1 MSFGTGWLQR
11 IGRQRFLC
19 LLVSSLLLTLPLRG
33 QQPTIQ
39 DCLGAIPVCVPV
51 YQESQSPS
59 GVGNYNQEIGPGQ
72 TCNFN
77 ETNSIWY
84 IFTASQS
91 GQLGFLITPN
101 DLNDDYDWVLFD
113 LTNVSCQNIRNSNN
127 VVVSCNAAGGGT
139 CNGLTGA
146 TGGSNSNNQGAGCS
160 GGNSAFNALVPMQ
173 AGQTFALLVNN
184 WTGSPNGFTINFGL
198 STGLGIFDQQPPR
211 VDNVVV
217 QPRRCGENAV
227 RLRFTENIRCNSLSS
242 SAFSLTGP
250 GGPYTVTA
258 SSTACQQLA
267 AATREI
273 NLTIS
278 PPVQQLGNY
287 TLTINPLQASHL
299 LDQCGNQLADTSLVL
314 VVNQPLPLQP
324 DLGPDLNLNCPG
336 DSVVLSTPITDAQ
349 YLWSDGSTGRQL
361 VVSSPGVYR
370 LTVTN
375 ACGQGVD
382 SLTVSRLFDLP
393 TVDLGPDQQLCPG
406 QTILLGGSGQQ
417 GVNYLWNDGSTTP
430 GRSLSGSGGLFSLTA
445 SNVCGSDSDSLLI
458 TYIPPIDV
466 NLPTDWTGC
475 AGEELLIDLSHPFG
489 QYNWSD
495 GSQLPQRLVTSDG
508 SYRVT
513 LTTPCEQQTFD
524 LQATFLQPLQLSLG
538 NDTTLCTG
546 DSLLLDASLADS
558 DRYQPVYDWQHGE
571 QTARIVV
578 REPGLYTLQLRT
590 RCQELTD
597 SIRIDYLDRVYPS
610 LGRDTFLC
618 AGERLLL
625 DVSSPVEADYIWED
639 GSRAAKRTIE
649 GPGSYWVQV
658 FTACESQGDSLLVSP
673 CERCDVYR
681 PTAFSPNSDGVNDQW
696 RPYSDCQLG
705 DYRLKVFD
713 RWGGLLYVSE
723 EADKGWDGKRQG
735 EDAPAGV
742 YVFVLDYTVVEN
754 GRSRTATATGSFQL
768 LR

>member
-1 MSFGTGWLQR
+1 MQYSISFGTGWLQR

-267 AATREI
+267 GATREI

-406 QTILLGGSGQQ
+406 QTILLGGSGQRERIPELIAQLERQQPADLRTDAPLVEGVWELRWSSSSQPYLATAPWLSNLQVLAPSRSQ
-417 GVNYLWNDGSTTP
+417 GMNLLRLAGPLGEVAGIAVRAAIAIEPPAAADQPCQRVSVRFEQGGWLGP
-430 GRSLSGSGGLFSLTA
+430 SLGGQRLRLLRQVRQSFPAWLDITVVDQELRVCRGNAGTVFALLRRPDLSL
-445 SNVCGSDSDSLLI
+445 
-458 TYIPPIDV
+458 
-466 NLPTDWTGC
+466 
-475 AGEELLIDLSHPFG
+475 EELLG
-489 QYNWSD
+489 
-495 GSQLPQRLVTSDG
+495 
-508 SYRVT
+508 
-513 LTTPCEQQTFD
+513 
-524 LQATFLQPLQLSLG
+524 
-538 NDTTLCTG
+538 
-546 DSLLLDASLADS
+546 
-558 DRYQPVYDWQHGE
+558 
-571 QTARIVV
+571 
-578 REPGLYTLQLRT
+578 
-590 RCQELTD
+590 
-597 SIRIDYLDRVYPS
+597 
-610 LGRDTFLC
+610 
-618 AGERLLL
+618 
-625 DVSSPVEADYIWED
+625 
-639 GSRAAKRTIE
+639 
-649 GPGSYWVQV
+649 
-658 FTACESQGDSLLVSP
+658 
-673 CERCDVYR
+673 
-681 PTAFSPNSDGVNDQW
+681 
-696 RPYSDCQLG
+696 
-705 DYRLKVFD
+705 
-713 RWGGLLYVSE
+713 
-723 EADKGWDGKRQG
+723 
-735 EDAPAGV
+735 
-742 YVFVLDYTVVEN
+742 
-754 GRSRTATATGSFQL
+754 
-768 LR
+768 